1 MKNKNRLKKMNEF
14 RNEIIKLNEKT
25 KETFQNLK
33 QYINKN
39 GIKDIEKSITEK
51 NVSFL

>member
-1 MKNKNRLKKMNEF
+1 MNEF

-25 KETFQNLK
+25 KETLHNLK

-39 GIKDIEKSITEK
+39 GIKQIEKNITEK
-51 NVSFL
+51 NVSF